1 MESSVTSNLVKN
13 GQTLADKA
21 ADKVQGGI
29 RDAQHV
35 AAQSGAALSNT
46 VDELRSDAGPAMKRV
61 VGRVQSMSRHGMD
74 AVSDMASQVRDV
86 ASTTSDS
93 IVAYTKKNPA
103 TALAIAAAS
112 GALIYAA
119 IRAVRPSRD

>member
-35 AAQSGAALSNT
+35 AAQSGAALSST